1 MVPYSIAVDELA
13 NVTGDL
19 EFRKLEDGTG
29 IVDRFSTG
37 KNNCWVL
44 RRDIGDSW
52 VYAMAKGKNT
62 AIPIDVMHQEFGR
75 DIPHNT
81 LQPSKAAYI
90 WLRTA

>member
-1 MVPYSIAVDELA
+1 METGTNIADQ
-13 NVTGDL
+13 
-19 EFRKLEDGTG
+19 
-29 IVDRFSTG
+29 FSTG

-44 RRDIGDSW
+44 RKGTGDSW
-52 VYAMAKGKNT
+52 SYSLAQGKNT
-62 AIPIDVMHQEFGR
+62 NLPVDVVHQEFGR